1 MGFPEDALSD
11 RETLIF
17 NLKQHW
23 IALMPSFLWTL
34 VAIAVAVVGG
44 AKTDGKVR
52 TILLL
57 AALVGWLIL
66 AVPKYLQWMFTRFV
80 LTSDRLITRRGVI
93 AKHSKEIP
101 LERINDVAFSQGIF
115 DRMIGAGSLMI
126 ESAGERGQEQITH
139 VRHPERVQKTIYEE
153 SEKNQD
159 RMMQPRTAAAPAP
172 TQETIPQQIEALSR
186 LKDQGVINDTEFE
199 SKKQE
204 LLKRL

>member
-23 IALMPSFLWTL
+23 IALVPSVFWTIVGL
-34 VAIAVAVVGG
+34 AVAVFSRVPDNGTLKLVLLVG
-44 AKTDGKVR
+44 ALL
-52 TILLL
+52 ILLFL
-57 AALVGWLIL
+57 AL
-66 AVPKYLQWMFTRFV
+66 PPYLRWMFTRFV

-101 LERINDVAFSQGIF
+101 LERINDVAFHQGIF

-139 VRHPERVQKTIYEE
+139 VRHPERVQKLIYEE

-159 RMMQPRTAAAPAP
+159 RMMQPRGTAP
-172 TQETIPQQIEALSR
+172 TQESIPQQIEALSR
-186 LKDQGVINDTEFE
+186 LKEQGVINESEFE

>member
-1 MGFPEDALSD
+1 MGFPEDALAD
-11 RETLIF
+11 HETLIF

-23 IALMPSFLWTL
+23 IALVPSVFWTIL
-34 VAIAVAVVGG
+34 AVALAIYGLTLDGPWNLVLLVV
-44 AKTDGKVR
+44 
-52 TILLL
+52 
-57 AALVGWLIL
+57 ALVGVLFL
-66 AVPKYLQWMFTRFV
+66 ALPRYLQWQFTRFV
-80 LTSDRLITRRGVI
+80 LTTDRLITRRGVI

-159 RMMQPRTAAAPAP
+159 RMMQPRGAAAPA
-172 TQETIPQQIEALSR
+172 QESIPQQIEALSR
-186 LKDQGVINDTEFE
+186 LKEQGVINESEFE

>member
-1 MGFPEDALSD
+1 MGFPEDALSE

-23 IALMPSFLWTL
+23 IALVPSVFWT
-34 VAIAVAVVGG
+34 
-44 AKTDGKVR
+44 
-52 TILLL
+52 
-57 AALVGWLIL
+57 IL
-66 AVPKYLQWMFTRFV
+66 AVALAVFGLTRDGTLKLVLLVAALAGVLFLALPRYLQWMFTRFV
-80 LTSDRLITRRGVI
+80 LTTDRLITRRGVV

-101 LERINDVAFSQGIF
+101 LERINDVAFHQGIF

-139 VRHPERVQKTIYEE
+139 VRHPERVQKQIFEE
-153 SEKNQD
+153 TEKNSD
-159 RMMQPRTAAAPAP
+159 RMMQPRGAAAPA
-172 TQETIPQQIEALSR
+172 QESIPQQIEALSR
-186 LKDQGVINDTEFE
+186 LKDQGVINESEFE